1 MSFIASIFE
10 AIVDVI
16 VFIVEAVVQIVEMVV
31 HLIMVLLG
39 WDSGSSQVIEY
50 YEVHNIPLFDDVDKK
65 NPLLNSVLQSVI
77 ENQDITGNLIYHLAF
92 RSLKGNV
99 KDFMDFIDNGNYFEN
114 FPTVESYI
122 LTIDYTELTATL
134 NTINGVPCTPEGSYL
149 RALSKVDWAKY
160 WLQEN
165 AGYNVGTNTIGVD
178 HSTTSTSPITP
189 AADTVT
195 VTPSLNHFDIDI
207 TSEIATEDEVFADER
222 WEANLNNIVYNSGP
236 DTYTIPV
243 YNAATVGN
251 ITRNYTAPT
260 KPTQLHYVSFYYRD
274 SAPSRQY
281 LFIYQVG
288 AGTYTDL
295 DTVENAI
302 DQDGSSIEA
311 LPCIPLRLS
320 NADYTT
326 FGVTKKTQIEDL
338 LDIILLDAEQILDTV
353 VTESGV
359 ASGDLD
365 HIYVNFG
372 VRMWDT
378 SQTGMGYLF
387 TMFEN
392 LYPSQG
398 VTQGTYNNSPTG
410 DDKPQ
415 NNILITTDDNKLAY
429 QWSYIT
435 FTHTSLAAIDADSG
449 SVENGIYYSDMSKFV
464 GGILKYNY
472 YVSSGKGTYNVGYKA
487 DDLDEVQ
494 DFLDG
499 SGVPNPG
506 TTSGEATNW
515 LQVTERM
522 SYNNPSPVLQ
532 EADGST
538 SDLKYLTPDLVYENN
553 GSGGLRLVESASDAT
568 TVGQSITY
576 YCVKPSGLDAYTVV
590 APIASCRVVDGSSGH
605 FRVVKFNLGN
615 KGDLM
620 VPFIHNFIKDLSN
633 DKVSRLFLAGCH
645 CSIYIAHYEKI
656 VHEGMDWLTALVMI
670 VIIVVIIVVAWPM
683 IVEGFAAMGAAFAEL
698 AAAAAAGTFLTTAWG
713 MFMAALPNIII
724 KMAAQYI
731 IQVAIAEIAGD
742 NEELAM
748 ILNLVAMV
756 AVSTWEPGIS
766 YGSPT
771 YGTTGGTA
779 IGPSTPGGSIEFAS
793 PSLSFSGSSFD
804 FSGLGN
810 PLKLV
815 SLALDVING
824 LNRISMRKEAQIA
837 ADLRQERTQWMT
849 GAGEQ
854 DAHLSLLEDAIAPTE
869 SFTQNVM
876 LQSLRN
882 VNRGAALGGEVTYAL
897 FTAQYDVP
905 YLAYAYSETI
915 QQSVSG
921 QVAI

>member
-1 MSFIASIFE
+1 
-10 AIVDVI
+10 
-16 VFIVEAVVQIVEMVV
+16 
-31 HLIMVLLG
+31 
-39 WDSGSSQVIEY
+39 
-50 YEVHNIPLFDDVDKK
+50 
-65 NPLLNSVLQSVI
+65 
-77 ENQDITGNLIYHLAF
+77 
-92 RSLKGNV
+92 
-99 KDFMDFIDNGNYFEN
+99 
-114 FPTVESYI
+114 
-122 LTIDYTELTATL
+122 
-134 NTINGVPCTPEGSYL
+134 
-149 RALSKVDWAKY
+149 
-160 WLQEN
+160 
-165 AGYNVGTNTIGVD
+165 
-178 HSTTSTSPITP
+178 
-189 AADTVT
+189 
-195 VTPSLNHFDIDI
+195 
-207 TSEIATEDEVFADER
+207 
-222 WEANLNNIVYNSGP
+222 
-236 DTYTIPV
+236 
-243 YNAATVGN
+243 
-251 ITRNYTAPT
+251 
-260 KPTQLHYVSFYYRD
+260 
-274 SAPSRQY
+274 
-281 LFIYQVG
+281 
-288 AGTYTDL
+288 
-295 DTVENAI
+295 
-302 DQDGSSIEA
+302 
-311 LPCIPLRLS
+311 
-320 NADYTT
+320 
-326 FGVTKKTQIEDL
+326 
-338 LDIILLDAEQILDTV
+338 
-353 VTESGV
+353 
-359 ASGDLD
+359 
-365 HIYVNFG
+365 
-372 VRMWDT
+372 
-378 SQTGMGYLF
+378 
-387 TMFEN
+387 
-392 LYPSQG
+392 
-398 VTQGTYNNSPTG
+398 
-410 DDKPQ
+410 
-415 NNILITTDDNKLAY
+415 
-429 QWSYIT
+429 
-435 FTHTSLAAIDADSG
+435 
-449 SVENGIYYSDMSKFV
+449 
-464 GGILKYNY
+464 
-472 YVSSGKGTYNVGYKA
+472 
-487 DDLDEVQ
+487 
-494 DFLDG
+494 
-499 SGVPNPG
+499 
-506 TTSGEATNW
+506 
-515 LQVTERM
+515 
-522 SYNNPSPVLQ
+522 
-532 EADGST
+532 
-538 SDLKYLTPDLVYENN
+538 
-553 GSGGLRLVESASDAT
+553 
-568 TVGQSITY
+568 
-576 YCVKPSGLDAYTVV
+576 
-590 APIASCRVVDGSSGH
+590 
-605 FRVVKFNLGN
+605 
-615 KGDLM
+615 M
-620 VPFIHNFIKDLSN
+620 VPFIHNFIKNLSN